1 MAVSR
6 VRKSPARRPVDS
18 RMTHEPFAL
27 RPSKKNGA
35 AAVGS
40 WLGKS
45 TLATK
50 CRDMTDLLAIDA
62 GKVFIAA
69 YRFE

>member
-1 MAVSR
+1 
-6 VRKSPARRPVDS
+6 
-18 RMTHEPFAL
+18 MTHEPFAL

-45 TLATK
+45 TPATK